1 MTATGIDFGTTNSV
15 VAQWQGDDVEVL
27 PLDAHHL
34 DADWRRPGFEFLFPS
49 VVGMSSLRSG
59 PLFGWEAKLRSEE
72 AAEACKRL
80 LKSDEYV
87 NVQGRRFAATTVA
100 AGVFTAMRDGARHN
114 LTEIDRAV
122 ITVPA
127 NATGAARYRTRAA
140 ARFAGID
147 VQALLNEPTAAA
159 ISYVHDMREDA
170 QILVFDWGGGTID
183 VTVLD
188 YEDGFFEER
197 ASRGV
202 TELGGLEIDRRL
214 RKLVL
219 DRAPARREW
228 TFAQQRQFR
237 LDIERNKILLSSQ
250 PSVRI
255 RTPDDKEV
263 EIFQAELEEAIT
275 DLVDRA
281 LAPVEECLRD
291 LHMAPLDVDDVL
303 MIGGTSQIPSVRA
316 AVAEALQME
325 PVPTQLCDPMTAVAR
340 GASIAAAV
348 LAKETPGVIQ
358 VANSHALGTVVKTAD
373 GRRRFSEII
382 PRNSPLPWSE
392 RKSYTPKRDHERKLT
407 VEIWEGD
414 PDKELSDSDNVQLTE
429 LTLNYPTPRA
439 REDSRFDLEYT
450 YDSDG
455 LLHVKATLEHTGEV
469 VVDEEVKSFGS
480 GGATPE
486 VRKELDDLLTA
497 NPVSSA
503 LLPGSVR
510 DKGTPPADMR
520 SQDGSDEPGHLV
532 HTLVVDG
539 SNLAWIGHS
548 PSRPGVY
555 EEDDRPS
562 FAQLEAART
571 ALAKK
576 YPRAD
581 IHLVVDATF
590 RHKVAEEER
599 AAVVAALS
607 KGEILQPPAGT
618 EGKGDA
624 LVVAIAH
631 ESDAVVVTN
640 DNYTELQSRHPWLCE
655 SGRVLGATYTKGV
668 WIFTPRTCVAPRM
681 RA

>member
-15 VAQWQGDDVEVL
+15 VAQWQVDDVEVL

-34 DADWRRPGFEFLFPS
+34 DADWRRPGFDLMFPS
-49 VVGMSSLRSG
+49 VVGTSSLRRG

-87 NVQGRRFAATTVA
+87 TIQGRRYAATTVA
-100 AGVFTAMRDGARHN
+100 AGVFTAMKDGAQRN
-114 LTEIDRAV
+114 LTDIDRAV

-140 ARFAGID
+140 ARFAGIE

-159 ISYVHDMREDA
+159 MSYVHDIQEDT

-214 RKLVL
+214 RQLVL
-219 DRAPARREW
+219 ERAPARRDW
-228 TFAQQRQFR
+228 TSAQQRQFR
-237 LDIERNKILLSSQ
+237 LDVERSKILLSSQ

-255 RTPDDKEV
+255 TTPDEKEV
-263 EIFQAELEEAIT
+263 EIFQGELEEAIT

-281 LAPVEECLRD
+281 LAPVEACLRD

-325 PVPTQLCDPMTAVAR
+325 PAPPAVCDPMTAVAR
-340 GASIAAAV
+340 GAALASAV
-348 LAKETPGVIQ
+348 LAKETSGVIQ
-358 VANSHALGTVVKTAD
+358 VANSHALGTATRD
-373 GRRRFSEII
+373 TTGRRRFSEII

-392 RKSYTPKRDHERKLT
+392 RKSYTPTSDYSRKLT

-414 PDKELSDSDNVQLTE
+414 RDKDLSDPDNVQLTE
-429 LTLNYPTPRA
+429 LTLTYPRQ
-439 REDSRFDLEYT
+439 RVKDESRFDLEYT
-450 YDSDG
+450 YDSNG

-469 VVDEEVKSFGS
+469 VIDEEVKSFS
-480 GGATPE
+480 TGGPTPE
-486 VRKELDDLLTA
+486 VRKELDDLLNA
-497 NPVSSA
+497 NPAPSPVLMAGTSKPRSEIRPQVSDAAPSGD
-503 LLPGSVR
+503 P
-510 DKGTPPADMR
+510 
-520 SQDGSDEPGHLV
+520 
-532 HTLVVDG
+532 HTMVVDG
-539 SNLAWIGHS
+539 SNLAWIGRS
-548 PSRPGVY
+548 PAWPGRY
-555 EEDDRPS
+555 EPDDRPS
-562 FAQLEAART
+562 YAQLVAARE
-571 ALAKK
+571 ALAAK
-576 YPRAD
+576 YPEAD
-581 IHLVVDATF
+581 IQIVVDATF
-590 RHKVAEEER
+590 RHRVAEGER
-599 AAVVAALS
+599 GAVTAALN
-607 KGEILQPPAGT
+607 KGELMQPPPGT

-624 LVVAIAH
+624 LVAAIAQ
-631 ESDAVVVTN
+631 ECGGMVVTN
-640 DNYTELQSRHPWLCE
+640 DNYVELQDRYPWLRE
-655 SGRVLGATYTKGV
+655 PGRVLGATLAKKA
-668 WIFTPRTCVAPRM
+668 WIFTPRTCVIPR
-681 RA
+681 RRY